1 MLDAS
6 DPELVC
12 VAVETVVA
20 WLLPLLVAVA
30 VAEDDVAVEVTD
42 RLPDFSEDFLAKPTN
57 LSVKRLL
64 SVKGCGCIHTD
75 LSFLGIKYNIDVLYE

>member
-42 RLPDFSEDFLAKPTN
+42 RLPDFSEDFLAKPVT
-57 LSVKRLL
+57 LSVKRFL
-64 SVKGCGCIHTD
+64 SIKVCVHTD